1 MIIRSKAPLR
11 IGLAGGGTD
20 LAQYSDKFGGAVLNA
35 TIEMYAYC
43 TIIPRSDG
51 KIKIRSYDNGN
62 DLFTDA
68 VSVLPIEGDNL
79 ILHRG
84 VYNRV
89 VKEFNGGKPLSF
101 EMSTSNDAPVGS
113 GLGTSSTM
121 VVAILEAFN
130 RWLGLNLDP
139 YGMAALAYDIERND
153 LKLAGGKQDQYAAA
167 FGGFN
172 FIEFKKNGSVVV
184 NSLRFDKGRINE
196 LESSLLLYYGGCSR
210 SSAKVQLELT
220 KNIINNQI
228 ESAKQS
234 ESRTLNAMTDLKQSA
249 YDMKDYL
256 FTGDMQAF
264 AESMRL
270 GWEQKKRTSD
280 IVSNKQLEETIS
292 FVLSHGAEAV
302 KVSGAGGG
310 GFLLVYCNPVNR
322 QTLIDETAK
331 LPGKT
336 YPVSFSKNGAQS
348 WIINDKTAV
357 KTERV

>member
-20 LAQYSDKFGGAVLNA
+20 LAQFSDEFGGAVLNA

-43 TIIPRSDG
+43 TVIPRNDG
-51 KIKIRSYDNGN
+51 KIKILSYDNGN
-62 DLFTDA
+62 DLITDSTA
-68 VSVLPIEGDNL
+68 ELPLDGDNL

-113 GLGTSSTM
+113 GLGTSSAM

-139 YGMAALAYDIERND
+139 YRAAALAYDIERKD
-153 LKLAGGKQDQYAAA
+153 LKLAGGKQDQYATA

-172 FIEFKKNGSVVV
+172 FMQFKPDGSVIV
-184 NSLRFDKGRINE
+184 NALRLEKSTINE
-196 LESSLLLYYGGCSR
+196 LESSLLLYYGGYGR
-210 SSAKVQLELT
+210 SSAKMQLELT
-220 KNIINNQI
+220 KNIIKNQI
-228 ESAKQS
+228 HGAKNK
-234 ESRTLNAMTDLKQSA
+234 EDKTLDAMLGLKQAA
-249 YDMKDYL
+249 YDMKDYI
-256 FTGDMQAF
+256 FTGNTAAF
-264 AESMRL
+264 AESLRR

-280 IVSNKQLEETIS
+280 IVSNVKLEETIS

-310 GFLLVYCNPVNR
+310 GFLLIYCNPINR
-322 QTLIDETAK
+322 QKVINETSE
-331 LPGKT
+331 LSGKV
-336 YPVSFSKNGAQS
+336 YPVSFSKSGAQS
-348 WIINDKTAV
+348 WIIND
-357 KTERV
+357 

>member
-20 LAQYSDKFGGAVLNA
+20 LAQFSDKFGGAVLNA
-35 TIEMYAYC
+35 TVNMYAYC
-43 TIIPRSDG
+43 TIIPKNDG
-51 KIKIRSYDNGN
+51 KIKISSYDNGH
-62 DLFTDA
+62 DLLTDS
-68 VSVLPIEGDNL
+68 VSELPIAGNNL

-89 VKEFNGGKPLSF
+89 VREFNGGKPLSF
-101 EMSTSNDAPVGS
+101 EMSTANDAPVGS

-130 RWLGLNLDP
+130 RWLGLNLDA
-139 YGMAALAYDIERND
+139 YQTASLAYDIERND

-184 NSLRFDKGRINE
+184 NALRLEKSRINE
-196 LESSLLLYYGGCSR
+196 LESSLLLYYGGYSR

-220 KNIINNQI
+220 KNIIDKQI
-228 ESAKQS
+228 RGAKNS
-234 ESRTLNAMTDLKQSA
+234 ESKTLQAMLALKEAA
-249 YDMKDYL
+249 YDMKDYV
-256 FTGDMQAF
+256 FTGDMSAF
-264 AESMRL
+264 AESLRR

-280 IVSNKQLEETIS
+280 IVTNAELEKTIN
-292 FVLSHGAEAV
+292 FALSHGAEAV

-310 GFLLVYCNPVNR
+310 GFLLIYCNPVNR
-322 QTLIDETAK
+322 QRLINETAM
-331 LPGKT
+331 LSGKT

-348 WIINDKTAV
+348 WIIND
-357 KTERV
+357 